1 MEKRQFLEQ
10 NLKGSVLA
18 FNAKI
23 RGKGKIIWGTD
34 LEVEI
39 RELTKVWRQCHCLRI
54 DKIELKA

>member
-18 FNAKI
+18 LNAKI

-39 RELTKVWRQCHCLRI
+39 RELTKVWRQCH
-54 DKIELKA
+54 